1 MFQLYRTLQLIRSD
15 GLNLKGPE
23 KVGLINEIIDSITPC
38 QCQLRAGCMMN
49 KIYFYNVYTTACRI
63 SWHN

>member
-23 KVGLINEIIDSITPC
+23 KVGLINE
-38 QCQLRAGCMMN
+38 LN
-49 KIYFYNVYTTACRI
+49 
-63 SWHN
+63 